1 MRAAHELRV
10 IACAATPRTRSP
22 ARWIMKNLSFGPA
35 AVKRPVVQC
44 ALALAFVL
52 LLVVLTVP
60 VRPAFAAGPDAITP
74 VEDFSKE
81 LDKLKKSF
89 GDLGKKMD
97 ESAKAIEGYN
107 DVEKA
112 RKEIEELRGA
122 VAALLDAVA
131 DNGGLATLGDKALGR
146 AREKLKE
153 LEQDTRFKPE
163 ERAFLVEQWRK
174 LRDDTERA
182 NQELGGARTRFAELL
197 RTLQANED
205 FIDEL
210 VQIRQAQKVIEVIH
224 QLTRDIRGASD
235 QLQRLIG
242 AIKPPGA

>member
-1 MRAAHELRV
+1 
-10 IACAATPRTRSP
+10 
-22 ARWIMKNLSFGPA
+22 MKNLSFGPA
-35 AVKRPVVQC
+35 ALARPVVRRV
-44 ALALAFVL
+44 LALAGVL
-52 LLVVLTVP
+52 LLLVSTAA

-89 GDLGKKMD
+89 GDLGRKID

-107 DVEKA
+107 DVDKA

-205 FIDEL
+205 FIDAL

>member
-1 MRAAHELRV
+1 MN
-10 IACAATPRTRSP
+10 SF
-22 ARWIMKNLSFGPA
+22 SFGHA
-35 AVKRPVVQC
+35 AVKRLVAEC
-44 ALALAFVL
+44 ARVLAGVL
-52 LLVVLTVP
+52 LLLILTAP
-60 VRPAFAAGPDAITP
+60 VRPALAAPDAITP
-74 VEDFSKE
+74 VEDFSRE

-89 GDLGKKMD
+89 GDLGKKID
-97 ESAKAIEGYN
+97 DSAKAIDGYT

-112 RKEIEELRGA
+112 RKEIEELRAA
-122 VAALLDAVA
+122 VASLLDAVA
-131 DNGGLATLGDKALGR
+131 DNGGLATLGDKALVR
-146 AREKLKE
+146 ARDKLKE

-182 NQELGGARTRFAELL
+182 NQELGGARGRFAELL

-242 AIKPPGA
+242 GIKPPGA